1 LARAAE
7 WLVDFGRSLVSVV
20 VLDELYIHRLV
31 GPNAHE
37 VKRSTALS
45 DHLKISRVLG
55 VVEASERSIF
65 DAETILPEM

>member
-20 VLDELYIHRLV
+20 MLDELYIDRLV
-31 GPNAHE
+31 RPNAHE

-45 DHLKISRVLG
+45 DHLEISSVLG
-55 VVEASERSIF
+55 VIEAAERSIF
-65 DAETILPEM
+65 DAETVLPEM